1 MKIRIFVN
9 GFLKSKDILV
19 EAYHA
24 DLTTP
29 KKTKVLK
36 DFINNKIKVVVAT
49 IAFGMGIDKSNIKT
63 NRLYQC
69 KCGLKIDRDINA
81 AKNIKYILER
91 FSSKLCKKNSY
102 GEYESIK
109 YITKEF
115 TKSILLDEKVKNFSS
130 LLTEC

>member
-1 MKIRIFVN
+1 MCSCCHK
-9 GFLKSKDILV
+9 
-19 EAYHA
+19 
-24 DLTTP
+24 
-29 KKTKVLK
+29 
-36 DFINNKIKVVVAT
+36 
-49 IAFGMGIDKSNIKT
+49 IDKNNLKT

-115 TKSILLDEKVKNFSS
+115 TKLILLDEKVKNFSS
-130 LLTEC
+130 KSCN

>member
-1 MKIRIFVN
+1 MLI
-9 GFLKSKDILV
+9 
-19 EAYHA
+19 H
-24 DLTTP
+24 
-29 KKTKVLK
+29 
-36 DFINNKIKVVVAT
+36 T
-49 IAFGMGIDKSNIKT
+49 IPSFYTSQRCSCCGVIDKSNIKT

-130 LLTEC
+130 KSCN